1 MAVAASAIIDRIR
14 SQLIDDG
21 TTQRWSDAELLRLL
35 SDGERTI
42 IKIDPSASSTRASVL
57 LTSGTLQTLPA
68 SGHRLLRVIRNMGV
82 GGSTPGRVVRV
93 TSLDLVDAQDPD
105 WHTLTEV
112 TEIKNFMLDP
122 EDEAIYWVYP
132 PSDGTGYVQINYSKE
147 PTELTA
153 TTDTITVGDIYRT
166 PLFDYVMWR
175 AHLKDSEFA
184 SNGLAQQY
192 FQAFQLFMQV
202 DKAGMQAQDSYMELS
217 KPNSEVKG

>member
-21 TTQRWSDAELLRLL
+21 TTQRWTDAELLRLL

-42 IKIDPSASSTRASVL
+42 VMIDPASSSTRANVL

-68 SGHRLLRVIRNMGV
+68 SGHRLLRVIRNMGSA
-82 GGSTPGRVVRV
+82 GTAPGRVVRV
-93 TSLDLVDAQDPD
+93 ASLDAVDSQNPD
-105 WHTLTEV
+105 WHTLTKV
-112 TEIKNFMLDP
+112 TDIKNFMLDP
-122 EDEAIYWVYP
+122 EDESIYWVYP
-132 PSDGTGYVQINYSKE
+132 PSNGSGYVQINYSVL

-153 TTDTITVGDIYRT
+153 TTDNITVADIYRT

-192 FQAFQLFMQV
+192 LQAFQLFMQV
-202 DKAGMQAQDSYMELS
+202 DKAGMAAQDSYMELS
-217 KPNSEVKG
+217 KPNSEMKG